1 MNNREDAFF
10 NAINV
15 AAFILGYE
23 NFQQNIAQSAY
34 NDVHAANDK
43 QAKFLLQELDNR
55 FKEQNAILETQTILL
70 NNIYAKVY
78 GIIDR
83 LDQIEGGNKT

>member
-15 AAFILGYE
+15 AAFLLGYE
-23 NFQQNIAQSAY
+23 NLQENRQQSAQ

>member
-15 AAFILGYE
+15 AAFLLGYQNLRE
-23 NFQQNIAQSAY
+23 NEAQSEY